1 MDSKTLW
8 RNCIQISFRHVT
20 FRSKKRVAFDSLINE
35 LKPGLHMIFVH
46 LWESHSFGKDLE
58 RQCETPRLHRIYSMA
73 VYKKFYA
80 IKRHNIFKTNF
91 QIFLIL
97 HQVVQMWKSDS
108 YKPKRLNRM
117 FSSNRTRV
125 RNNTLEKYTFENYL
139 QTKMVRTIEAKT
151 EIE

>member
-1 MDSKTLW
+1 MYLSI
-8 RNCIQISFRHVT
+8 NCEF
-20 FRSKKRVAFDSLINE
+20 SL
-35 LKPGLHMIFVH
+35 K
-46 LWESHSFGKDLE
+46 
-58 RQCETPRLHRIYSMA
+58 TPRLHRIYYMA
-73 VYKKFYA
+73 VYKNFYA
-80 IKRHNIFKTNF
+80 IKRHNIFKTSF

-125 RNNTLEKYTFENYL
+125 RNNTLENYTFENYL
-139 QTKMVRTIEAKT
+139 RTKMVKTIEAKT